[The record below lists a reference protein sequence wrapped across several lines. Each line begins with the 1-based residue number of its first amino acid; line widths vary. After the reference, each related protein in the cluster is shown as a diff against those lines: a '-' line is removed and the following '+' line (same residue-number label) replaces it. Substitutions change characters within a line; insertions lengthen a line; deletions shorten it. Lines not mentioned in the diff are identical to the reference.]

1 MKILYLTTV
10 LPSKKTTGGEIASQS
25 FIEALQHNG
34 HEVLVLGYQRPNGIL
49 KPPNNE
55 IPIAQRYIE
64 TEKSRLYPMLWM
76 TLGLLK
82 NLPYSSAKYYSQ
94 KYINQLKTILKNEKF
109 DAFIIDHAQMGWL
122 APFLNNKAK
131 IIFIAHNIEHEIYL
145 TQLKNYQSQISQ
157 HIYQRET
164 YLIKDME
171 DNLARTATQV
181 WTFTEYDASYFL
193 NINQATK
200 IFHLPSSLKISP
212 NQPAIKHFDIG
223 IIGSW
228 TWKANKLGLNWFL
241 EEVYPHLPTNLSIH
255 IAGLGAEWLRGKYPN
270 INYCGFVPSV
280 QTFMA
285 QAKVLAIPSISG
297 GGVQIKTL
305 DAIACGSPLVATP
318 IALRG
323 ISEYPSS
330 VIVAEKPEEF
340 ANSLVQLLTLNT
352 IPDICAEA
360 IAWSENRH
368 LTFLADIIYAINHL

>member
-10 LPSKKTTGGEIASQS
+10 LPSKRTTGGEIASQS
-25 FIEALQHNG
+25 FIDALQHNG
-34 HEVLVLGYQRPNGIL
+34 HEVLVLGYQRQSSIF
-49 KPPNNE
+49 KPKYNE
-55 IPIAQRYIE
+55 IPIAKRYIE
-64 TEKSRLYPMLWM
+64 TEKSRLSPMLWM
-76 TLGLLK
+76 SLGIFK

-94 KYINQLKTILKNEKF
+94 KYINKVKALFKKEQFDIL
-109 DAFIIDHAQMGWL
+109 IIDHAQMGWL
-122 APFLNNKAK
+122 APLVDNKAK
-131 IIFIAHNIEHEIYL
+131 VILIAHNVEHEIYL
-145 TQLKNYQSQISQ
+145 TQLKNSQSQISQ

-181 WTFTEYDASYFL
+181 WTFTDYDASYFRD
-193 NINQATK
+193 INKTTK
-200 IFHLPSSLKISP
+200 TFHLPSSLKISP
-212 NQPAIKHFDIG
+212 HQPTIKNFDIG

-241 EEVYPHLPTNLSIH
+241 EKVYPHLPTNLSIQ
-255 IAGLGAEWLRGKYPN
+255 IAGLGAEWLRGQYPN

-305 DAIACGSPLVATP
+305 DAIASGSPLVATP

-340 ANSLVQLLTLNT
+340 ANSLVQLLALNT
-352 IPDICAEA
+352 IPDICVEA
-360 IAWSENRH
+360 IAWSENRRS
-368 LTFLADIIYAINHL
+368 TFLADITYAINHL

>member
-25 FIEALQHNG
+25 FIDALQHDG
-34 HEVLVLGYQRPNGIL
+34 HEVLVLGYQRPGSIS
-49 KPPNNE
+49 KAKTNE
-55 IPIAQRYIE
+55 IPIAERHIE
-64 TEKSRLYPMLWM
+64 TEKSRFYPMLWM
-76 TLGLLK
+76 SLGLLK

-94 KYINQLKTILKNEKF
+94 KYINQLKIILKQEKF
-109 DAFIIDHAQMGWL
+109 DIFIIDHAQMGWL
-122 APFLNNKAK
+122 APFVNNKAK
-131 IIFIAHNIEHEIYL
+131 IIFIAHNVEHEIYL
-145 TQLKNYQSQISQ
+145 AQLKNSQSQISQ

-164 YLIKDME
+164 DLIKDME
-171 DNLARTATQV
+171 DNLAKTATQV
-181 WTFTEYDASYFL
+181 WTFTEDDASYFL
-193 NINQATK
+193 NINKASK
-200 IFHLPSSLKISP
+200 SFHLPSSLKISP
-212 NQPAIKHFDIG
+212 HQPTIKNFDIG

-241 EEVYPHLPTNLSIH
+241 EKVYPHLPTNLSIH

-280 QTFMA
+280 QTFMT

-305 DAIACGSPLVATP
+305 DAIASGSPLVATP
-318 IALRG
+318 TALRG

-352 IPDICAEA
+352 IPDICADA

-368 LTFLADIIYAINHL
+368 SKFLTDIIYAINHL

>member
-10 LPSKKTTGGEIASQS
+10 LPSKRTTGGEIASQS
-25 FIEALQHNG
+25 FIDALQHNG
-34 HEVLVLGYQRPNGIL
+34 HEVLVLGYQRQSSIFQP
-49 KPPNNE
+49 KYNE
-55 IPIAQRYIE
+55 IPIAKRYIE
-64 TEKSRLYPMLWM
+64 TEKSRLSPMLWM
-76 TLGLLK
+76 SLGIFK

-94 KYINQLKTILKNEKF
+94 KYINQVKALLKKEQFDIL
-109 DAFIIDHAQMGWL
+109 IIDHAQMGWL
-122 APFLNNKAK
+122 APLVDNKAK
-131 IIFIAHNIEHEIYL
+131 VILIAHNVEHEIYL
-145 TQLKNYQSQISQ
+145 TQLKNSQSQISQ

-181 WTFTEYDASYFL
+181 WTFTDYDASYFRD
-193 NINQATK
+193 INKTTK
-200 IFHLPSSLKISP
+200 TFHLPSSLKISP
-212 NQPAIKHFDIG
+212 HQPTIKNFDIG

-241 EEVYPHLPTNLSIH
+241 EKVYPHLPTNLSIQ
-255 IAGLGAEWLRGKYPN
+255 IAGLGAEWLRGQYPN
-270 INYCGFVPSV
+270 INYCGFVPSA

-305 DAIACGSPLVATP
+305 DAIASGSPLVATP

-340 ANSLVQLLTLNT
+340 ANSLVQLLALNT

-360 IAWSENRH
+360 IAWSENRRS
-368 LTFLADIIYAINHL
+368 TFLADIISAINHL